1 MKKIVFSLTCLLIVG
16 LGCQKQPISNQ
27 KAPDLNLEG
36 QIYENKDRG
45 FFIKLYP
52 EYEKVEETKEGI
64 KGEEIKQEAVCYA
77 QGKITR
83 FAVIFWKRDVS
94 AIHNEY
100 KKAFENPESFQ
111 DAQSLLFLED
121 LGVLGKIIEVKKLK
135 IKDVDTYYFQTKH
148 KRFLTDFY
156 RTRIEAFPKNKTLQ
170 ITIFFQ
176 NTKEDL
182 PKVAKMIES
191 MKIIPG
197 TKPVEEDIHLHH

>member
-1 MKKIVFSLTCLLIVG
+1 MKKIVFSLTYLLILG
-16 LGCQKQPISNQ
+16 LGCSKPPVSNQ
-27 KAPDLNLEG
+27 KPPDLNLIG
-36 QIYENKDRG
+36 QVYENKDNG

-52 EYEKVEETKEGI
+52 EYKKVNETKG
-64 KGEEIKQEAVCYA
+64 GEMEQEAVCYA

-83 FAVIFWKRDVS
+83 FATIFWKRDVS
-94 AIHNEY
+94 EVHNEY
-100 KKAFENPESFQ
+100 KKAFANPENFQ
-111 DAQSLLFLED
+111 DAQSLLLEEE

-148 KRFLTDFY
+148 RRFFTDFY
-156 RTRIEAFPKNKTLQ
+156 RTRIEAFPKNRTLH

-182 PKVAKMIES
+182 PKVARMIES

-197 TKPVEEDIHLHH
+197 TKPVEEDIHLHHH